1 MMSEN
6 DNGERK
12 VVTSLRDL
20 PQAIEPPRDLWAG
33 IEARIVAERQG
44 TADQGAGV
52 DASAGAHDT
61 GSHNGGLH
69 NDGPHNNKVVDL
81 DRRRSSSTR
90 HVSRLRWMAAA
101 AVIAALAVG
110 MWIGR
115 SVLPTVRP
123 ITGPAGGTNTTAGLS
138 EANDGASALQAAY
151 ISDPKYRKEREALM
165 KSLQAKL
172 ATLPP
177 DSRAKVISSLA
188 TIHKSM
194 QDLEAALG
202 KDPSNALLQ
211 ELLVDT
217 YQDEMRVL
225 TTVHEAGDSGE
236 GI

>member
-1 MMSEN
+1 MNSAN
-6 DNGERK
+6 DNGEHK

-20 PQAIEPPRDLWAG
+20 PQSIAPPRDLWAG
-33 IEARIVAERQG
+33 IEASITAERKAIDTDG
-44 TADQGAGV
+44 S
-52 DASAGAHDT
+52 AS
-61 GSHNGGLH
+61 SNG
-69 NDGPHNNKVVDL
+69 NPVTDL
-81 DRRRSSSTR
+81 ADRRNSSARQS
-90 HVSRLRWMAAA
+90 SRLRWMAAA

-115 SVLPTVRP
+115 SVLPSSRP
-123 ITGPAGGTNTTAGLS
+123 ISNPGGGANITASLPTKV
-138 EANDGASALQAAY
+138 NDSAAALQAAY
-151 ISDPKYRKEREALM
+151 ISDPKYREQRAALM
-165 KSLQAKL
+165 KSVEAKL
-172 ATLPP
+172 ASLPP

-211 ELLVDT
+211 ELLVNT

-225 TTVHEAGDSGE
+225 TTVHEAGEAGE

>member
-1 MMSEN
+1 MNNAN

-12 VVTSLRDL
+12 LVTSLRDL
-20 PQAIEPPRDLWAG
+20 PQSIAPPRDLWAG
-33 IEARIVAERQG
+33 IEASIAADRQSK
-44 TADQGAGV
+44 AVEPNAV
-52 DASAGAHDT
+52 ELSAGSRDNT
-61 GSHNGGLH
+61 VTDLGS
-69 NDGPHNNKVVDL
+69 
-81 DRRRSSSTR
+81 RRSSGARQFT
-90 HVSRLRWMAAA
+90 RLRWMAAA

-115 SVLPTVRP
+115 TVLPTTRP
-123 ITGPAGGTNTTAGLS
+123 TTIAVDGGGTTAKVQPT
-138 EANDGASALQAAY
+138 ATDGASALQAAY
-151 ISDPKYRKEREALM
+151 ISDPKYREQRAALV
-165 KSLQAKL
+165 KSLEAKL
-172 ATLPP
+172 ASLPP

-211 ELLVDT
+211 ELLVNT

-225 TTVHEAGDSGE
+225 TTVHEASETGQ

>member
-1 MMSEN
+1 MNSAN

-20 PQAIEPPRDLWAG
+20 PQSIAPPRDLWAG
-33 IEARIVAERQG
+33 IEASITAERK
-44 TADQGAGV
+44 ASGA
-52 DASAGAHDT
+52 DASATA
-61 GSHNGGLH
+61 NG
-69 NDGPHNNKVVDL
+69 NNVTDL
-81 DRRRSSSTR
+81 AGRRDSSSR
-90 HVSRLRWMAAA
+90 QFSRLRWMAAA

-115 SVLPTVRP
+115 SVLPTTRP
-123 ITGPAGGTNTTAGLS
+123 ITGPIGGANKIASLPRKV
-138 EANDGASALQAAY
+138 NDGPTALQAAY
-151 ISDPKYRKEREALM
+151 ISDPKYREQRAALM
-165 KSLQAKL
+165 KSVEAKL
-172 ATLPP
+172 ASLPP

-211 ELLVDT
+211 ELLVNT

-225 TTVHEAGDSGE
+225 TTVHEASNAGE